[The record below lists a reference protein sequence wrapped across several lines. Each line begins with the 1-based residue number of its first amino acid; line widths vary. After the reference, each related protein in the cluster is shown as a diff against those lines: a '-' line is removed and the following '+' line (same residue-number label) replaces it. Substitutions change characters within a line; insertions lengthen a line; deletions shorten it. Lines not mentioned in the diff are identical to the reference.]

1 VVTAVSDVVVTGHD
15 DEVELRM
22 AFEEVQK
29 DEQRALVAEQM
40 NDVTK
45 ELLKEKELAK
55 IDFKNL
61 TQESLDRAKRES
73 LVELD
78 KELDI
83 SLSRL
88 SEIEQR
94 LYSKADALS
103 LFLYAA
109 VVAVLINI
117 LTSVFLDLIYS
128 LIKSLSPDI
137 QFFIKMGIFFVA
149 MWTLAKLIEKII
161 DKFLL
166 WVKGEFKKDTI
177 LNKLFIDLLKKKS
190 QK

>member
-1 VVTAVSDVVVTGHD
+1 
-15 DEVELRM
+15 
-22 AFEEVQK
+22 
-29 DEQRALVAEQM
+29 M